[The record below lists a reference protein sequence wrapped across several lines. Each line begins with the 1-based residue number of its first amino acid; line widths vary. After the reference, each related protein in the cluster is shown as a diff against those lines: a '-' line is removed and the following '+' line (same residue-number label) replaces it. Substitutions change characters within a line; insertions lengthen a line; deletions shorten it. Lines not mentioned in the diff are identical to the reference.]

1 MGARCMGMQ
10 HAACGMGDGLHHTG
24 MVGIGFACVG
34 VDLRV
39 LFCTPRRCD
48 VSAATLVIHE

>member
-1 MGARCMGMQ
+1 MGAWCMGMQ
-10 HAACGMGDGLHHTG
+10 HAASGMGDGLHTG

-39 LFCTPRRCD
+39 LLCTPPVGR
-48 VSAATLVIHE
+48 

>member
-1 MGARCMGMQ
+1 MGVAGYGGMVHG
-10 HAACGMGDGLHHTG
+10 HAACGMGDGQHTG

-39 LFCTPRRCD
+39 LFCTPRKVRR
-48 VSAATLVIHE
+48 